1 MSNGNGGN
9 GSRFWVFVGKLTGLG
24 YLMSLIMTV
33 YYAIKYRVALEDSL
47 YFWLEK
53 RHKKRESK
61 KNEKENKYDDY
72 NVGREG

>member
-1 MSNGNGGN
+1 
-9 GSRFWVFVGKLTGLG
+9 
-24 YLMSLIMTV
+24 MTV
-33 YYAIKYRVALEDSL
+33 YYTIKYRVALEDYL

-61 KNEKENKYDDY
+61 KNEKENEYDDY